1 MYEQKY
7 YYNPPT
13 RNKKSLFL
21 YCPFTRSKKPA
32 EKSYMI
38 SNCGRVT
45 QSRSHYEKQVYSV
58 ISSKY
63 WVYFVIFLVK
73 LTPLR
78 FDNHFCEVKKVND
91 LGDLGIPSSCDI

>member
-21 YCPFTRSKKPA
+21 YRPFTRSKKPA
-32 EKSYMI
+32 KKSYMI
-38 SNCGRVT
+38 SNYAT
-45 QSRSHYEKQVYSV
+45 KQFRSV

-63 WVYFVIFLVK
+63 WSF
-73 LTPLR
+73 
-78 FDNHFCEVKKVND
+78 FDVFR
-91 LGDLGIPSSCDI
+91 